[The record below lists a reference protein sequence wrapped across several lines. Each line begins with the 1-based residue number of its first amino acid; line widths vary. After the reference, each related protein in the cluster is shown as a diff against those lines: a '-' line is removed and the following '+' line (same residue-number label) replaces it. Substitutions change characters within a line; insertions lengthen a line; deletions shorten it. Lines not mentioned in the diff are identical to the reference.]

1 MGIFPLHTERG
12 HTPRRVPPLRGETTR
27 QRRARPY
34 PIPSSPA
41 LFREDTSYSW
51 NSGYRCNTIL
61 AQIAPAGQ
69 NTDQETPKSQ
79 KPAPE
84 RHRGAREHPQRGPET
99 SPGGSREASEGQKP
113 SPKSPREAPESIARD
128 RRVPETSPGEA
139 SRGQRPAPER
149 AEPSPGG
156 SRETPEDQKPGPKS
170 PRMPKCWIYRTIVSK
185 PPPPDDPEP
194 PREPKR
200 SQEGA
205 TNLENMV

>member
-1 MGIFPLHTERG
+1 MVPQPPSGGEVFIA
-12 HTPRRVPPLRGETTR
+12 RRTHWTF
-27 QRRARPY
+27 

-84 RHRGAREHPQRGPET
+84 RHRVAREYPQRGPET

-128 RRVPETSPGEA
+128 RRVPETSPREA
-139 SRGQRPAPER
+139 PRGQRPAPER
-149 AEPSPGG
+149 ARTQPRSLQRDPRGPETRPEEPQNAKML
-156 SRETPEDQKPGPKS
+156 D
-170 PRMPKCWIYRTIVSK
+170 
-185 PPPPDDPEP
+185 
-194 PREPKR
+194 
-200 SQEGA
+200 
-205 TNLENMV
+205 L